1 MFEYE
6 PFVYKLKKA
15 FLLKF
20 FNIED
25 TSLKGFDAKL
35 RFT

>member
-1 MFEYE
+1 MFKYTS
-6 PFVYKLKKA
+6 LKKA

-25 TSLKGFDAKL
+25 TSLKGFDAKP